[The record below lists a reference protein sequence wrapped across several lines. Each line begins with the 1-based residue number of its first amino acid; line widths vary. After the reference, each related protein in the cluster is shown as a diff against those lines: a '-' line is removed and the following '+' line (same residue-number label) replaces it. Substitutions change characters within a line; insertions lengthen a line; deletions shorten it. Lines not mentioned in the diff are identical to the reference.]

1 MKAIRAHAIG
11 DIRFEDVAAPP
22 DPGPGEVLVAPLWCG
37 ICGSDVKEYAGP
49 VGGVPT
55 TPHPL
60 TGAMKP
66 LILGHEFSA
75 RVVVVGPGVRTH
87 AVGERVAV
95 MPLLYCGRCTQCL
108 RGEYLFCEVAAFSGL
123 SGRWGGLAD
132 LALVRTHQLT
142 PLGGLS
148 DEVGALVEPAAVAL
162 GAVINARVAP
172 GDSVLVVG
180 CGPIGA
186 LVILALEAVGATVY
200 ASDPNE
206 ARAANAA
213 KLGAD
218 EVLHGDNATQ
228 LAQLRELTHRRGLD
242 SAIDC
247 AGKPGT
253 VDLCIAAVKPGG
265 VVCVPGVH
273 SAPTV
278 VDVRTMTRKPVSIVG
293 SLAYTR
299 AVWDRTLALIQSGRF
314 PVERVLTRRIS
325 RDRIVQDGFQAL
337 MDPDRFE
344 MKILVRVA

>member
-1 MKAIRAHAIG
+1 VKAVRAHAIG

-22 DPGPGEVLVAPLWCG
+22 DPGPGEVVVAPLWCG
-37 ICGSDVKEYAGP
+37 ICGSDLKEYTGP

-75 RVVVVGPGVRTH
+75 RVVAVGPGVRNH
-87 AVGERVAV
+87 VEGDRVAV
-95 MPLLYCGRCTQCL
+95 MPLLYCGRCAQCL
-108 RGEYLFCEVAAFSGL
+108 RGDYLFCEVAAFSGL

-132 LALVRTHQLT
+132 LALLRTHQLT
-142 PLGGLS
+142 PLGSLS

-186 LVILALEAVGATVY
+186 LVILALQAVGATIY
-200 ASDPNE
+200 ASDPNQ

-213 KLGAD
+213 KLGAAG
-218 EVLHGDNATQ
+218 VVHGDNATQ
-228 LAQLRELTHRRGLD
+228 LAELRNLINGRAVD
-242 SAIDC
+242 VAIDC

-278 VDVRTMTRKPVSIVG
+278 IDVRTMTRKPVSLVG

-299 AVWDRTLALIQSGRF
+299 TVWDRTLSLIGAGRF
-314 PVERVLTRRIS
+314 PVERLVTNRIT
-325 RDRIVQDGFQAL
+325 RDRIVQDGL
-337 MDPDRFE
+337 R
-344 MKILVRVA
+344 